1 MFEVKNK
8 TEIGSWLP
16 TVTTLSCAWAISAAQ
31 LGFSGLICL
40 LRSLCDPIDCS
51 IAGFP
56 VLHYLTGAC
65 SSSCP

>member
-40 LRSLCDPIDCS
+40 LQVSPQN
-51 IAGFP
+51 
-56 VLHYLTGAC
+56 Y
-65 SSSCP
+65 